1 MGNRGIE
8 NEVSFV
14 KGEKGE
20 KGLAAI
26 FFLGNQQD
34 SERGIG
40 TVVKI

>member
-8 NEVSFV
+8 NKVSFE

-20 KGLAAI
+20 KGLATV

-34 SERGIG
+34 FESGIG
-40 TVVKI
+40 IVVKI